1 MGGGKMTDEQIN
13 IAIAESLG
21 WHSKSGANGGVK
33 WVDKDGIGRNGGG
46 LYGYGYNDEL
56 LSHLPDYT
64 SDLNACHAAV
74 LNHPRKELLRRFLY
88 LEVLEDPTNTT
99 NEPAW
104 ANAKQFS
111 TAYVKSIGKWIE

>member
-1 MGGGKMTDEQIN
+1 MTDEQIN

-56 LSHLPDYT
+56 KLSHLPDYT
-64 SDLNACHAAV
+64 ADLNACREFEKA
-74 LNHPRKELLRRFLY
+74 LNTDDAHSYYWRLERELGWEYASATARQRCEAYLRTLNLF
-88 LEVLEDPTNTT
+88 VD
-99 NEPAW
+99 
-104 ANAKQFS
+104 
-111 TAYVKSIGKWIE
+111 

>member
-1 MGGGKMTDEQIN
+1 MTDEQIN
-13 IAIAESLG
+13 IAIAESMG

-56 LSHLPDYT
+56 NSSHLPDYT
-64 SDLNACHAAV
+64 ADLNAMHEAM
-74 LNHPRKELLRRFLY
+74 LLHPRKLLLRNFLY
-88 LEVLEDPTNTT
+88 LEVLEDPTNTN

-104 ANAKQFS
+104 ATAKQWAI
-111 TAYVKSIGKWIE
+111 AYVKSLGKWEE